1 MNSLDKDIVDDKRL
15 GLSTV
20 ISNYPKEKILES
32 YFLFGGAIGGSL
44 LALSIILGNIFGRFS
59 LESFN
64 PFTSIFTIALFAG
77 MGFILGLP
85 PSLMTALML
94 CKVKIYFDSFS
105 KALTIFIIGF
115 ISTSIFAI
123 WPIYFDDSI
132 NKILSF
138 LFLNSVGGLSAV
150 ITGLIALPKHR

>member
-1 MNSLDKDIVDDKRL
+1 MDSLDRDIIAEKRPVS
-15 GLSTV
+15 STTV
-20 ISNYPKEKILES
+20 FSYPKEKVIES

-44 LALSIILGNIFGRFS
+44 LALSIIVDTIFARFS
-59 LESFN
+59 LETLN
-64 PFTSIFTIALFAG
+64 PFTSVFTIAIFAG

-85 PSLMTALML
+85 PSLVTALIL
-94 CKVKIYFDSFS
+94 CRIKIYFDSFS
-105 KALTIFIIGF
+105 KVLTIFIIGF

-123 WPIYFDDSI
+123 WPIYFDHSE

-138 LFLNSVGGLSAV
+138 LLLNSVGGLSAI